1 MTFAFLPIH
10 CYLLLEKMRLVIQRV
25 REASVTVEGTIT
37 GQIGPGLL
45 VLAGCAPT
53 DDEAALAWM
62 ARKLVGLRIF
72 NDENGQMNRSVRDVG
87 GQVLV
92 VSQFTLLAD
101 ARKGNRPSYI
111 GAAPPAVAEPLYQ
124 RFVALVAQELGQ
136 PVPTGIFGADMQVR
150 LLNDGP
156 VTIILDSPAAN

>member
-1 MTFAFLPIH
+1 
-10 CYLLLEKMRLVIQRV
+10 MRLVIQRV
-25 REASVTVEGTIT
+25 REAYVTVEGSIT

-45 VLAGCAPT
+45 VLVGCAPT
-53 DDEAALAWM
+53 DEEAALSWL
-62 ARKLVGLRIF
+62 ARKLVNLRIF
-72 NDENGQMNRSVRDVG
+72 SDENGQMNRSVLDVG
-87 GQVLV
+87 GQVLA

-101 ARKGNRPSYI
+101 ARKGNRPSYT

-150 LLNDGP
+150 LLNYGP
-156 VTIILDSPAAN
+156 VTIVLDSPATT